1 WTTVQGSA
9 SMTVTGTALPS
20 GSNTCVIPILRPRMP
35 SMVMFVSNSLLLSEG
50 QPVTASHGV
59 GITYNS
65 VQRLPLRSIIAC
77 EPHGCVQHCRPPAST
92 LQRRRE
98 VGSQHS
104 LCSTG
109 IVCLISGT
117 QQHKHLWR

>member
-1 WTTVQGSA
+1 
-9 SMTVTGTALPS
+9 MTVTGTALPS

-77 EPHGCVQHCRPPAST
+77 EPHGCVHNIDARPPLRYNAAVKWV
-92 LQRRRE
+92 RN
-98 VGSQHS
+98 
-104 LCSTG
+104 
-109 IVCLISGT
+109 IVFAA
-117 QQHKHLWR
+117 